1 MINDPPVRPVV
12 GRFCPQCGAQG
23 RDGDRFC
30 GACGESLALD
40 LPLPSVPEHHA
51 SSGDE
56 PDTIAFP
63 IQRVASAATA
73 GEPSPGSGA
82 DVPLEPFTLPA
93 WVKKVPASSWALTA
107 LAVLVFFVGVG
118 IYQSNVD
125 MAESCTVSEYG
136 SFYVIEDTPTCDA
149 ATDDRDLGQTLMG
162 GGAIVAVAVPIGALS
177 RRKPGTATAG

>member
-1 MINDPPVRPVV
+1 MTNDALRPAA
-12 GRFCPQCGAQG
+12 GTFCPQCGVSG
-23 RDGDRFC
+23 LGGDRFC
-30 GACGESLALD
+30 GACGESLD
-40 LPLPSVPEHHA
+40 LPSTPAHQPAPDEDADTVALPM
-51 SSGDE
+51 
-56 PDTIAFP
+56 
-63 IQRVASAATA
+63 QRA
-73 GEPSPGSGA
+73 PA
-82 DVPLEPFTLPA
+82 DVPLEPFTLPTWA
-93 WVKKVPASSWALTA
+93 KKVPARVWALTA
-107 LAVLVFFVGVG
+107 AAVVVFFVGVG